1 MHSPQM
7 HHPLPTHSLIF
18 SKTKLNASAP
28 NFYHLIL
35 LIRFSL
41 HLPHPPGCL
50 DLSDDAYDSIVAL
63 ANVGAAF
70 YWLCTKCERSAF
82 TTENGSSVAEDRMLE
97 ILNMFEKLMG
107 RMSQLE
113 AQLGDT
119 VRLDSMRLVEERL
132 TSVETKIENR
142 IIAVETRTDNRIA
155 SLEARMDDRI
165 NSMDTK
171 VVTLEQMIIKNED
184 AGVGSASV
192 PDIQARQAVERSSNQ
207 RIEIQ
212 DRQIESDREAEIRRN
227 NVILHRVDELESSD
241 ITARTSHDRDFV
253 LEMFGKVMEVSIGQE
268 DLGRIIRLGK
278 PNNDGRSRPLL
289 IELRSERVKR
299 DVMNNLSKLRSAEDK
314 FRKVGVAHDLSPVQR
329 EDIKKTISVKKAILD
344 DTGEGSEN
352 YHFRVVGN
360 MNRIRVIPVK
370 KH

>member
-1 MHSPQM
+1 MKSNEVTKSGTLQAVKPST
-7 HHPLPTHSLIF
+7 PKTNIP
-18 SKTKLNASAP
+18 SKSKAGAARQRKNQGQCSKQHGEVPSCQSCNMPIRENCRALNCDKCMGHDAWKCA
-28 NFYHLIL
+28 
-35 LIRFSL
+35 
-41 HLPHPPGCL
+41 GCL
-50 DLSDDAYDSIVAL
+50 DLSDDAYDSIFAL

-171 VVTLEQMIIKNED
+171 VVTLEQMIIRNED

-192 PDIQARQAVERSSNQ
+192 PDIQARQGVERSSNR

-212 DRQIESDREAEIRRN
+212 DRQIESDREAESRRN

-253 LEMFGKVMEVSIGQE
+253 LEMFGKVMEVIVS
-268 DLGRIIRLGK
+268 
-278 PNNDGRSRPLL
+278 
-289 IELRSERVKR
+289 VKR
-299 DVMNNLSKLRSAEDK
+299 ILEELFVWGNRTTMEE
-314 FRKVGVAHDLSPVQR
+314 VGLC
-329 EDIKKTISVKKAILD
+329 
-344 DTGEGSEN
+344 
-352 YHFRVVGN
+352 
-360 MNRIRVIPVK
+360 
-370 KH
+370 